1 MERPTDK
8 LLKEMSNDELRAEA
22 DWHVARAEDLLQ
34 HVREMRAKALD
45 VAAAEA
51 MDLLRSASSIE
62 SEAEAHRHQS
72 FVLLAACRPTD
83 EAVPIKRVSASSNS

>member
-8 LLKEMSNDELRAEA
+8 LLKEMSNEELRTEAE
-22 DWHVARAEDLLQ
+22 WHVAKAENLLQ
-34 HVREMRAKALD
+34 EVREMRVKALD
-45 VAAAEA
+45 SRDVEA
-51 MDLLRSASSIE
+51 MELLRSASSIE

-83 EAVPIKRVSASSNS
+83 EATPIRRISAVSKS